1 MKRLVCLLGMSLLT
15 TAWAAP
21 CAHADAPTNAAGSD
35 LGDKARL
42 LQLPDPSADPSAE
55 LRQLHTEAVVLSA
68 VIRNKLALER
78 TSNSAADR
86 ARLTQEISDLNR
98 RLADDRLRALLEA
111 ALLKRQRDIRAG
123 KAFPGT
129 EITLL

>member
-42 LQLPDPSADPSAE
+42 LQLPDPSAE

-68 VIRNKLALER
+68 IIRNKLALER

-98 RLADDRLRALLEA
+98 RLADDRLRTLLEA

>member
-1 MKRLVCLLGMSLLT
+1 VVPVPATEHRSGQWSRVCVRSCSFIRKKWLSIHT
-15 TAWAAP
+15 
-21 CAHADAPTNAAGSD
+21 
-35 LGDKARL
+35 
-42 LQLPDPSADPSAE
+42 